1 MYFVGPPSI
10 TNFWTTR
17 QVDEGGSLD
26 LRCETQLPKLQR
38 INQTV
43 SFQWASYGQD
53 AKDVFLV
60 DRMTTTVHQD
70 PNRLN
75 FFYDTLRLSPV
86 SRSDSGSY
94 TCRIRSSVGTS
105 KYSSDSV
112 SVNVKCNVITH
123 CHILILIH
131 RVHFYFSCTGKRCFA
146 STFSG
151 SEGKISDVHVYS

>member
-26 LRCETQLPKLQR
+26 LRCEAQLPKLQR
-38 INQTV
+38 INQTI
-43 SFQWASYGQD
+43 SFQWAKYGQD
-53 AKDVFLV
+53 TKDIFPLG
-60 DRMTTTVHQD
+60 RMTTAVHQD
-70 PNRLN
+70 QN
-75 FFYDTLRLSPV
+75 FFYGTLRLSPA

-105 KYSSDSV
+105 RYSSDSV

-123 CHILILIH
+123 CMPYPNTNSSRSFL
-131 RVHFYFSCTGKRCFA
+131 F
-146 STFSG
+146 
-151 SEGKISDVHVYS
+151 